1 MAGGRVEKAAW
12 RHVEI
17 GEMQTAKTRWK
28 VELRGTITRDIK
40 WVEIEAFSM
49 GDAMVRAVALHPTYR
64 AKSAA
69 EV

>member
-1 MAGGRVEKAAW
+1 
-12 RHVEI
+12 
-17 GEMQTAKTRWK
+17 MQTAKTRWK